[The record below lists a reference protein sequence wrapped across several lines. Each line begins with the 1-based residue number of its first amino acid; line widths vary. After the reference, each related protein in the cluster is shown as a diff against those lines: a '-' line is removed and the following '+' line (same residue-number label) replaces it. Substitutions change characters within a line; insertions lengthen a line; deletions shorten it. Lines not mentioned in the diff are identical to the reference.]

1 MSAGKKE
8 KIFEGVMRLAREGAD
23 LRLVTVQQIADA
35 AGIGKGTLYEY
46 FSSREEII
54 AATLMYAVDAELER
68 VRAEFD
74 DGATFDAGLRCLC
87 ELSVRCAGNSAVGM
101 QFLLAGAQTQADHS
115 LCRFFAE
122 SEKKVSELLVR
133 LVRRAEDEGLA
144 PADIDEAYAVLAL
157 RAAFTGCCSAARA
170 GESDPQGHVRRL
182 VLAALRG

>member
-1 MSAGKKE
+1 MSTGKKE

-54 AATLMYAVDAELER
+54 AATLMHAVDAELAR

-87 ELSVRCAGNSAVGM
+87 ALSVRCADDSAVGM

-122 SEKKVSELLVR
+122 SERVVSELLER
-133 LVRRAEDEGLA
+133 LVRRAADEGLLG
-144 PADIDEAYAVLAL
+144 ADVGETYAAFVL
-157 RAAFTGCCSAARA
+157 RAAFAGCTAAARA
-170 GESDPQGHVRRL
+170 GAKDVEAHARRL

>member
-74 DGATFDAGLRCLC
+74 P
-87 ELSVRCAGNSAVGM
+87 
-101 QFLLAGAQTQADHS
+101 
-115 LCRFFAE
+115 
-122 SEKKVSELLVR
+122 VSYTHL
-133 LVRRAEDEGLA
+133 EG
-144 PADIDEAYAVLAL
+144 
-157 RAAFTGCCSAARA
+157 T
-170 GESDPQGHVRRL
+170 
-182 VLAALRG
+182 